1 MKILLF
7 WHPPLDWNQG
17 EGVRVD
23 NDYVKAAYNN
33 QNIIV
38 NVLDG
43 EFNEEI
49 WIDASKGK
57 AKCRFEGKSCE
68 TLDKENDIG

>member
-1 MKILLF
+1 M
-7 WHPPLDWNQG
+7 
-17 EGVRVD
+17 D